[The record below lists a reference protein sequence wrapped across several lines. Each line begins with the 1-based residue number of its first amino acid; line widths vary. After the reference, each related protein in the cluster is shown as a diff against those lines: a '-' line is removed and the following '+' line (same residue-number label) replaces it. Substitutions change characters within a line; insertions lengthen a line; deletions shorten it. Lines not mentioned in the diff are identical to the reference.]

1 MAANPCKT
9 MPDAAVAAVS
19 EDLILGRYR
28 PLRPLGSG
36 GSGAV
41 WLVRDERHG
50 HELALKMVARE
61 GKAAARA
68 EREARAAA
76 GLRHEHCLRALAL
89 ARDARHVYIA
99 YEYVPGLT
107 LREAMR
113 GGRLTDEH
121 AIEAAAQIGDAL
133 AYAHARGI
141 VHRDVKPSNVL
152 LAEGDRVSVR
162 LLDFGLALLPE
173 AETLTAAGD
182 VPGTLAYISPERL
195 AGDDSSAAADVWAVG
210 VLLWE
215 ALAGQHPFWNGSMH
229 DTARS
234 IKQGPP
240 PLEQFRPDLPEAVLQ
255 TVSRATA
262 VDPARRPTADK
273 LAQEL
278 RGLRRRGPRRRGKG
292 SGAGASTRV
301 VRTGALPIRLASA
314 GLAGVT
320 AGWCATAL
328 PFYPAHWPL
337 GLAAAATA
345 LTFCSERAGLAFA
358 LAVPFF
364 PLANVS
370 LGLAIVYAALAVGW
384 MALSWRDARSGL
396 FLALGPLAAPLAAL
410 GALPL
415 LAQPIRGR
423 VRRAAQVAAAVL
435 VAGVVAGLRHV
446 PLPLTGEHPPLGLG
460 LVGSERPVAVA
471 EALLAALERHPE
483 LALEALFLGLA
494 AAAIP
499 SVRRRGPWPIA
510 VFGVATM
517 AATLL
522 AAPSVAALPI
532 VLAVW
537 ATCAVLVLEGGR

>member
-1 MAANPCKT
+1 
-9 MPDAAVAAVS
+9 MPPGVAAAVS

-41 WLVRDERHG
+41 WLVRDEKHG
-50 HELALKMVARE
+50 HEVALKMVARE
-61 GKAAARA
+61 GRAAARA

-76 GLRHEHCLRALAL
+76 GLRHVNCLRALAL

-113 GGRLTDEH
+113 GGRLTDKE
-121 AIEAAAQIGDAL
+121 AIEAAAQLCDAL

-152 LAEGDRVSVR
+152 LAEGETLSVR

-195 AGDDSSAAADVWAVG
+195 AGDESSSAADVWAVG

-234 IKQGPP
+234 IGQGPP
-240 PLEQFRPDLPEAVLQ
+240 PLAELRPDLPDPLLQAVA
-255 TVSRATA
+255 RATA
-262 VDPARRPTADK
+262 VEPAKRPAAEK

-278 RGLRRRGPRRRGKG
+278 RGIRRRGRG
-292 SGAGASTRV
+292 SGASAPV
-301 VRTGALPIRLASA
+301 ARTGELRIRLASA

-320 AGWCATAL
+320 AGWSATAL
-328 PFYPAHWPL
+328 PFYPAGWQY
-337 GLAAAATA
+337 GLAAVATLLA
-345 LTFCSERAGLAFA
+345 FLSQRAGLVFA
-358 LAVPFF
+358 LLVPLF
-364 PLANVS
+364 PLGNVS
-370 LGLAIVYAALAVGW
+370 LGLAILYAALAAGW
-384 MALSWRDARSGL
+384 VALSWQDARSGL

-415 LAQPIRGR
+415 AAQVVQGKA
-423 VRRAAQVAAAVL
+423 RRAAQVAAAIL
-435 VAGVVAGLRHV
+435 VAGLVAGLRDV
-446 PLPLTGEHPPLGLG
+446 PLPLTGESPPLGLG
-460 LVGSERPVAVA
+460 VVGSERPTAVA
-471 EALLAALERHPE
+471 QALVDALQRRPALPVEALL
-483 LALEALFLGLA
+483 LGLA

-499 SVRRRGPWPIA
+499 SIRRKGPWPIA
-510 VFGVATM
+510 GFGAATM
-517 AATLL
+517 AVTLL
-522 AAPSVAALPI
+522 AAPAVAALPI

-537 ATCAVLVLEGGR
+537 ATCAVLALEGAR

>member
-1 MAANPCKT
+1 MPRAAN
-9 MPDAAVAAVS
+9 AAVS

-41 WLVRDERHG
+41 WLVRDERNG
-50 HELALKMVARE
+50 RELALKMVARE

-76 GLRHEHCLRALAL
+76 GLRHENCLRALAL

-113 GGRLTDEH
+113 AGRLSDKE
-121 AIEAAAQIGDAL
+121 AIEAAAQLSDAL

-152 LAEGDRVSVR
+152 LAEGEKISVR
-162 LLDFGLALLPE
+162 LLDFGLALLAE
-173 AETLTAAGD
+173 AETLTAVGD

-195 AGDDSSAAADVWAVG
+195 AGDDSSSAADVWAVG
-210 VLLWE
+210 ILLWE

-234 IKQGPP
+234 IKNGPP
-240 PLEQFRPDLPEAVLQ
+240 PLAQLRPDLPESVLRAVA
-255 TVSRATA
+255 RATA
-262 VDPARRPTADK
+262 VEPGKRPSADK

-278 RGLRRRGPRRRGKG
+278 RGLRRRKQG
-292 SGAGASTRV
+292 SGATGRV
-301 VRTGALPIRLASA
+301 AEVALPLRLGSA
-314 GLAGVT
+314 ALAGVT
-320 AGWCATAL
+320 AGWTATAL
-328 PFYPAHWPL
+328 PFYPQHWPL
-337 GLAAAATA
+337 GLAATAALLA
-345 LTFCSERAGLAFA
+345 FCSERAGLAFA

-364 PLANVS
+364 PLANIS
-370 LGLAIVYAALAVGW
+370 LGLGIVYAVLAAGW
-384 MALSWRDARSGL
+384 LALSWRDARAGL
-396 FLALGPLAAPLAAL
+396 FLALGPLAAPVAAL

-415 LAQPIRGR
+415 LAQTVRGR
-423 VRRAAQVAAAVL
+423 VRRAAQVATAVL
-435 VAGVVAGLRHV
+435 VAAVVAGLQHA
-446 PLPLTGEHPPLGLG
+446 PLPLTGEDAPLGLG
-460 LVGSERPVAVA
+460 IVGSDRPVAVA
-471 EALLAALERHPE
+471 NALLDVLQRHPSLPVEALL
-483 LALEALFLGLA
+483 LGLA

-499 SVRRRGPWPIA
+499 SVRRRGPWPVA
-510 VFGVATM
+510 WFGAATM
-517 AATLL
+517 AAVLL
-522 AAPSVAALPI
+522 AVPAVGALPI

-537 ATCAVLVLEGGR
+537 ATCAVLVLEGAR

>member
-1 MAANPCKT
+1 MPQAA
-9 MPDAAVAAVS
+9 AAAVS
-19 EDLILGRYR
+19 QDLILGRYR

-41 WLVRDERHG
+41 WLVRDEKHG

-113 GGRLTDEH
+113 GGRLSDKD
-121 AIEAAAQIGDAL
+121 AVEAAAQIGDAL

-152 LAEGDRVSVR
+152 LAEGDHVSVR

-240 PLEQFRPDLPEAVLQ
+240 PLGELRPDLPEPLLQAVA
-255 TVSRATA
+255 RATA
-262 VDPARRPTADK
+262 VDPAKRPTADK

-278 RGLRRRGPRRRGKG
+278 RGLRRRGKG
-292 SGAGASTRV
+292 SGAAARAAPP
-301 VRTGALPIRLASA
+301 GALPIRLASA

-320 AGWCATAL
+320 AGWSATVL

-337 GLAAAATA
+337 GLAAVAAA
-345 LTFCSERAGLAFA
+345 LTFWSERLGLAFA

-370 LGLAIVYAALAVGW
+370 LGLAILYAALAVGW
-384 MALSWRDARSGL
+384 LALSWRDARTGL
-396 FLALGPLAAPLAAL
+396 FLALGPIAAPLASL

-423 VRRAAQVAAAVL
+423 ARRAAQVAAAVL
-435 VAGVVAGLRHV
+435 VAGIVAGLRHV
-446 PLPLTGEHPPLGLG
+446 QLPLTGERPPLGLG
-460 LVGSERPVAVA
+460 IVGSERPVAVA
-471 EALLAALERHPE
+471 EALLRALERHPE
-483 LALEALFLGLA
+483 LVLEALFLGLA

-499 SVRRRGPWPIA
+499 SIRRRGPWPIA
-510 VFGVATM
+510 AFGVATM

-537 ATCAVLVLEGGR
+537 ATCAVLVLEDGR